1 MFRRKKKGFTLAEV
15 LITLA
20 IIGVVAALST
30 PAIIRNSQNAKI
42 GPQLAKT
49 ISTIESAAQM
59 ACVEQEKHYFKDV
72 INPDSLTSNVF
83 NLATQIQLL
92 ADKYMK
98 AKLFTFDTDETMP
111 PVVGL
116 NYGEFLGF
124 PEENYSIF
132 MLSDKSAIVI
142 PDCVLGQAPADGSV
156 DLTGGSCEI
165 FVLMPGF
172 ATRTRLLVGRDVF
185 PLYVTINGDVV
196 TPKEAGIVEAEG
208 TECSDEN
215 IYANAIDGYTC
226 VNRIAENGWKADW

>member
-1 MFRRKKKGFTLAEV
+1 MFRRMKKGFTLAEV

-42 GPQLAKT
+42 GPQLAK
-49 ISTIESAAQM
+49 IVSTIESAAQM
-59 ACVEQEKHYFKDV
+59 ACVDQEKHYFKEV
-72 INPDSLTSNVF
+72 INPDSLNSNVF
-83 NLATQIQLL
+83 NLATQMQLL

-98 AKLFTFDTDETMP
+98 AKLFTFDQGETMP
-111 PVVGL
+111 DVVGL
-116 NYGEFLGF
+116 NYGEFAGF
-124 PEENYSIF
+124 PQENYSIF
-132 MLSDKSAIVI
+132 MFSDKSAIVV
-142 PDCVLGQAPADGSV
+142 PNCTLGVGAEGDTV
-156 DLTGGSCEI
+156 TNGSCEI
-165 FVLMPGF
+165 FALMPGF

-196 TPKEAGIVEAEG
+196 TPKEAGITETV
-208 TECSDEN
+208 ECSDEN